1 MSEANLTGGGGGG
14 VPIGGTHFFP
24 NAFPVDF
31 VSKGQRFLRTGN
43 VETDPAKF
51 DAAIW
56 AESVGADWTRA
67 ANIVT
72 QYSDMPY
79 DVQSNGNLL
88 IMTESPISGVQPRIF
103 RSTDNGASWAE
114 RTVTEAAMNSACFNA
129 LDYGAGKFVLVGTN
143 GLICTTTDGLT
154 FTKQNS
160 NVSATLNDVKWNG
173 SMFVAV
179 GAGVILTS
187 ADGVTWLPRT
197 MPTALAGQN
206 LYSVEYGNNT
216 WVAVGGVGV
225 CVTAPADGATWTAR
239 SIAGA
244 TYSTNGVYFD
254 ADTSKFYAGGGG
266 IALSS
271 ADGISWLVLTQSYG
285 PQYGGG
291 VGFRFTKHNGY
302 FYFATG
308 GAVHRT
314 KDFTNLSYVYP
325 RPSNLTGFK
334 FCKKLRNGSLIAF
347 EGNASAQINFFKA
360 NLAPFAGH
368 PVQIVHDNYAV
379 DASQKLIAYVRI
391 S

>member
-31 VSKGQRFLRTGN
+31 VSKANRFLRTGN

-51 DAAIW
+51 DGTIW

-67 ANIVT
+67 ASIGT
-72 QYSDMPY
+72 QYSDSPY
-79 DVQSNGNLL
+79 DVQSSGNLL
-88 IMTESPISGVQPRIF
+88 IMTESPISGVQPRIL

-114 RTVTEAAMNSACFNA
+114 RVVTEAAMSSGCFNA
-129 LDYGAGKFVLVGTN
+129 LDYGAGKFVLVGTG

-160 NVSATLNDVKWNG
+160 TVAATLNDVKWNG

-187 ADGVTWLPRT
+187 ADGVTWLARAV
-197 MPTALAGQN
+197 PTALAGQN
-206 LYSVEYGNNT
+206 FYSVEYGNNT
-216 WVAVGGVGV
+216 WVAVGAAGV

-239 SIAGA
+239 PIAGA
-244 TYSTNGVYFD
+244 TYSVNAVYFD
-254 ADTSKFYAGGGG
+254 TDANKFYAGGGG

-271 ADGISWLVLTQSYG
+271 SDGLNWLLLTQSFG
-285 PQYGGG
+285 PAYGGG
-291 VGFRFTKHNGY
+291 MGFRFAKHNGY
-302 FYFATG
+302 FYFTSG
-308 GAVHRT
+308 GVVIRT
-314 KDFTNLSYVYP
+314 KDFTNASYIYP
-325 RPSNLTGFK
+325 RPSLGNFK
-334 FCKKLRNGSLIAF
+334 FCKKLRNGSLVALD
-347 EGNASAQINFFKA
+347 GSTSSSINYFKA

-379 DASQKLIAYVRI
+379 DSSQKLIAYVRI